1 VRLRALT
8 QLRANHGLSGNLVG
22 LLFDFFF
29 NRFFFVGG
37 GPEPVS
43 PAVLFSTNRLG
54 SFVSSDFFDSDFC
67 HLFRF

>member
-1 VRLRALT
+1 LRAFA
-8 QLRANHGLSGNLVG
+8 QFRANHAGVEILLVFC
-22 LLFDFFF
+22 LIFFSTV
-29 NRFFFVGG
+29 FFVGG